1 MIKVVRDLGN
11 DWYVIELVGSHYY
24 QIVNKWD
31 VFELLLEHNANIH
44 IEEFPMSEEEL
55 ADRFER
61 AKQLREFSK
70 QINKQ

>member
-1 MIKVVRDLGN
+1 MIKVVRDLGE
-11 DWYVIELVGSHYY
+11 DWYVIELIGSHYY

-44 IEEFPMSEEEL
+44 IEEFPMSEAEL
-55 ADRFER
+55 AERFER

-70 QINKQ
+70 QINK